1 MQSRRQTAT
10 PGDTTTS
17 AKEQDEPVAKSGD
30 VTGDKDIAKIASI
43 APSPVELDDLD
54 RALIEHLRADGRE
67 GNRSLGA
74 KLNVNEVTVASRLR
88 RLEESGVMRVAAITD
103 IRLFGH
109 REFAFAMI
117 NVGGRSVYDVAADLA
132 KLPEAIAVTVSTGR
146 FDIIVAILGR
156 DRLHIAELFD
166 TVLPKIKGI
175 RSVHGSLALD
185 VLKYDSKWTLF
196 GTDPG
201 TTPKAQPSDTV
212 DEMDLAIIA
221 SLQVNGRRSNRQI
234 AADLSV
240 SEGTVRGRV
249 KRMQEDR
256 VFRIQAV
263 SDVVASGLGAHAFV
277 GIKAAPGKVQAVA
290 KALAKR
296 DDIAQI
302 TRVLDDVGLLAVII
316 ATDRASLISAIHN
329 EMALLAGV
337 QSIETFDTVGTL
349 KHTYLWTWIV

>member
-1 MQSRRQTAT
+1 MPRFTF
-10 PGDTTTS
+10 
-17 AKEQDEPVAKSGD
+17 
-30 VTGDKDIAKIASI
+30 
-43 APSPVELDDLD
+43 PVELDDLD

-221 SLQVNGRRSNRQI
+221 SLQVNGRRNNRQI

-277 GIKAAPGKVQAVA
+277 GIRRPQARCKPSPRHWPSATTLLRSPASSTTSVFLAA
-290 KALAKR
+290 
-296 DDIAQI
+296 
-302 TRVLDDVGLLAVII
+302 II
-316 ATDRASLISAIHN
+316 AHRPGYPHLRNPQRDGT
-329 EMALLAGV
+329 AGRC
-337 QSIETFDTVGTL
+337 SEHRNFDIVCTL